1 MRRRSITPFLAAL
14 ALVCGCG
21 DDPSGPVTPPTPSI
35 LTVEFTG
42 DSVSLFGSGAA
53 LRIGPGR
60 PSVDEREPSGPKAEC
75 QVTAEWS
82 ACPDAGFASYTL
94 YRSTVPAIEA
104 DPSQAEV
111 LCSYTDP
118 GQLVFVDESAGWA
131 THYYYAVRISNG
143 SGGVSWS
150 NEAGIVTPGTP
161 TPSVLSV
168 EADGI
173 SAVLAWTQCPDTTF
187 SCYSLYR
194 SYVPGIAGDPP
205 SGQLLGVFS
214 DASTVSFCDS
224 TQVEQTAYYALR
236 TTSTLGFSAWSNEA
250 TAVLGDSAVIAWGSN
265 GYGQCDVPWPDMGFA
280 NLAAG
285 SSHTLGL
292 LGDGSIVAWGDDTF
306 GQCDIPGPNS
316 GFVQVSAG
324 SGLSLGLKASG
335 EILAWGVDGSGQCEV
350 PEPNSGFVAVAA
362 GGLHSLG
369 LKEDG
374 TIVAWGNDI
383 YGQCGVPEPNSEFVA
398 IAAGYQHSLGIKS
411 DGSIVAW
418 GRNNWGQCDV
428 PEPNTG
434 FVAAAAGADHSLGL
448 RDDGSIVAW
457 GRNNWG
463 QCAVPAPN
471 SGFAAI
477 SAGYYHC
484 LGLKEDGSIVAWGQ
498 NSDGE
503 CAVPWPDQNYEAVAA
518 GGYHSCAIKVR
529 FR

>member
-250 TAVLGDSAVIAWGSN
+250 TAVLGDSAVIAWGS
-265 GYGQCDVPWPDMGFA
+265 GETGAYDVPWPDMGFEEVS
-280 NLAAG
+280 G
-285 SSHTLGL
+285 FSGTCLGL
-292 LGDGSIVAWGDDTF
+292 KADGSIVTWGWFFYGVPDPNTGFVAVSAGGQYFALALKDDGSIVAWGDNDF
-306 GQCDIPGPNS
+306 GQCD
-316 GFVQVSAG
+316 
-324 SGLSLGLKASG
+324 
-335 EILAWGVDGSGQCEV
+335 V
-350 PEPNSGFVAVAA
+350 PEPNADFSAVSAGFEFSAGLRSDGSIEAWGSNDCGQCLLPEPDSGFVAVAA
-362 GGLHSLG
+362 GTNHCLG
-369 LKEDG
+369 LRQDG
-374 TIVAWGNDI
+374 SVLAWG
-383 YGQCGVPEPNSEFVA
+383 
-398 IAAGYQHSLGIKS
+398 
-411 DGSIVAW
+411 W
-418 GRNNWGQCDV
+418 NNWGQCDV
-428 PEPNTG
+428 PEPNSG
-434 FVAAAAGADHSLGL
+434 FVAITAGGSFSMGL
-448 RDDGSIVAW
+448 KEDGSIVAW
-457 GRNNWG
+457 GDNSQG

-471 SGFAAI
+471 SGFVTI
-477 SAGYYHC
+477 SARNSTSM
-484 LGLKEDGSIVAWGQ
+484 GLKEDGSIVAWGENNWGQ
-498 NSDGE
+498 CD
-503 CAVPWPDQNYEAVAA
+503 VPDPNTGFQSICA
-518 GGYHSCAIKVR
+518 GGTFGLATRVR
-529 FR
+529 FE